1 MRHTLLRRLYLKKY
15 DLKGSQPA
23 VTALVVFFIL
33 CAVVKDGQ
41 LSTSYLGSTGL
52 FTGIVAALFTVEIYH
67 ICYERKWYIKMPESV
82 PPMVQDMFAALVPLV
97 LNTIIAV
104 AIANLSLT
112 FGKVAFPQLIMN
124 VLAPAVTGMDTLP
137 ALLIVMFFTQLLW
150 FFGLHGPS
158 ITSAVWASFAI
169 AYAAEKY
176 CSLYGRTTCSTYFYF
191 WIILLYIMCIRIW
204 FNVRIKY
211 FNDEIKGKIIEFS
224 R

>member
-1 MRHTLLRRLYLKKY
+1 
-15 DLKGSQPA
+15 
-23 VTALVVFFIL
+23 
-33 CAVVKDGQ
+33 
-41 LSTSYLGSTGL
+41 
-52 FTGIVAALFTVEIYH
+52 
-67 ICYERKWYIKMPESV
+67 MPESV

-158 ITSAVWASFAI
+158 
-169 AYAAEKY
+169 
-176 CSLYGRTTCSTYFYF
+176 TTT
-191 WIILLYIMCIRIW
+191 W
-204 FNVRIKY
+204 N
-211 FNDEIKGKIIEFS
+211 
-224 R
+224 